1 MSMISPLKLA
11 GGYLS
16 NENSMAHKKMNLLS
30 FSLISQF
37 FTIHVYLL
45 QIMWKIMVVGI
56 PEQNWLYFNFM
67 YVLIFLKRSVIK
79 SQTKKVLMEPHKV
92 FGLKLVFPIANNLST
107 QFVKRKKNR
116 DKRHGLFLL
125 SSKVNFKVQKDR
137 FPSLNTQSCI

>member
-1 MSMISPLKLA
+1 MISPLKLA

-16 NENSMAHKKMNLLS
+16 NENSMAYKKMNLIS

-45 QIMWKIMVVGI
+45 QIMWKIWLWVF
-56 PEQNWLYFNFM
+56 QNRTDFTLILCM

-116 DKRHGLFLL
+116 DKRHGLFCCRPK
-125 SSKVNFKVQKDR
+125 SISRYKRIV
-137 FPSLNTQSCI
+137 FPV